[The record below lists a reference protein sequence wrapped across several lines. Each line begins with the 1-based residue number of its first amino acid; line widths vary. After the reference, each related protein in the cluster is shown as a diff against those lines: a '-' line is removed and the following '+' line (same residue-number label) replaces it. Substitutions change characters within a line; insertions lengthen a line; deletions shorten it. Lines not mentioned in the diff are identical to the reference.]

1 MKNNRK
7 LAALI
12 LAAAMTVTT
21 PYTAWGADAFSAGE
35 SFGDGTESI
44 PGILTSML
52 DYGQV
57 GKEYK
62 VQLQAESMQRDSR
75 LIGIFLFRIQAQKH
89 SMWVSF
95 RRAGILIFPMHMWMR
110 IRRSPKEPM

>member
-62 VQLQAESMQRDSR
+62 VQLQADSDVR
-75 LIGIFLFRIQAQKH
+75 WSLASGSQLPPGPDFASDRPALR
-89 SMWVSF
+89 S
-95 RRAGILIFPMHMWMR
+95 
-110 IRRSPKEPM
+110 SPKGWLFSLYSTGR

>member
-7 LAALI
+7 RLPC
-12 LAAAMTVTT
+12 TGSCNDVTT
-21 PYTAWGADAFSAGE
+21 PYTAWGADVFSAGE

-62 VQLQAESMQRDSR
+62 VQLQADSDVR
-75 LIGIFLFRIQAQKH
+75 WSLASGSQLP
-89 SMWVSF
+89 
-95 RRAGILIFPMHMWMR
+95 RA
-110 IRRSPKEPM
+110 